1 VLIIT
6 NMYPPHHYG
15 GYELACHEVATHLR
29 SRGHEILVLSTGWR
43 VPGVPDGTEESEAG
57 ILRVLDFYWD
67 DHRLRSPVIP
77 RRLAI
82 ERANQ
87 RHLRRALDSF
97 SPDVVSVWHMG
108 AMSLGLL
115 TTLAEHRLPMV
126 YLMADDWLIYG
137 PTLDAWARLFAD
149 RPRVGRAVR
158 RLTGVP
164 TVLPDLPRTGQFCFV
179 SDCTRRRAD
188 DLSRWRFPE
197 AAVVPLGVNLADF
210 PILEG
215 SEADRPWRWRLVYV
229 GRMDDRKGIDTLVR
243 TLALLPPE
251 ASLKL
256 VGRGDDRYQHHLLAL
271 ARELGVADQLS
282 FGVTGR
288 AELAGVY
295 READV
300 VVFPST
306 WEEPFGLVPLEAMAC
321 ATPVVA
327 TGTGGSAEFLE
338 DEVNCLYF
346 AAGDTG
352 SLASAV
358 LRLAGDGALRR
369 RLVQSGFKTAGRLTT
384 VRLAED
390 MESRLQAAAGTA
402 LGRSEERSPGT
413 GSPRY

>member
-1 VLIIT
+1 MSRVLIIT

-15 GYELACHEVATHLR
+15 GYELACHDVATHLR
-29 SRGHEILVLSTGWR
+29 TRGHEILVLTTVWR
-43 VPGVPDGTEESEAG
+43 VPGVRNGSEESEAA
-57 ILRVLDFYWD
+57 IWRVLDFYWD
-67 DHRLRSPVIP
+67 DHRLRRPVVP

-115 TTLAEHRLPMV
+115 TTLADHRLPVV
-126 YLMADDWLIYG
+126 YLLADDWLIYG
-137 PTLDAWARLFAD
+137 PMLDAWARLFAD
-149 RPRVGRAVR
+149 RPRVGRVVR

-164 TVLPDLPRTGQFCFV
+164 TNLPDLPRTGQFCFV

-188 DLSRWRFPE
+188 ELSRWRFPE
-197 AAVVPLGVNLADF
+197 AAIVPLGVNLADF
-210 PILEG
+210 PISEG
-215 SEADRPWRWRLVYV
+215 PADGSWRWRLVYV
-229 GRMDDRKGIDTLVR
+229 GRMDDRKGIDTLIR
-243 TLALLPPE
+243 ALARLPVE
-251 ASLKL
+251 ASLRL
-256 VGRGDDRYQHHLLAL
+256 VGRGDDRYQDHLMQLGQ
-271 ARELGVADQLS
+271 ELGVADQVC
-282 FGVTGR
+282 FGVAER

-295 READV
+295 RDADV

-338 DEVNCLYF
+338 DGANCLYF
-346 AAGDTG
+346 AAGDPG
-352 SLASAV
+352 SLASAI
-358 LRLAGDGALRR
+358 LRLAGDGALRH
-369 RLVQSGFKTAGRLTT
+369 RLVQSGFRTAGRLTT

-390 MESRLQAAAGTA
+390 MQSRLHAAAGTA
-402 LGRSEERSPGT
+402 PSRSEGRSS
-413 GSPRY
+413 S